1 MTNEDDYWFWSK
13 IEEIIWFDL
22 NKWRTENESSIKK

>member
-13 IEEIIWFDL
+13 IEQLIWSDL
-22 NKWRTENESSIKK
+22 NKWRKENEKGF